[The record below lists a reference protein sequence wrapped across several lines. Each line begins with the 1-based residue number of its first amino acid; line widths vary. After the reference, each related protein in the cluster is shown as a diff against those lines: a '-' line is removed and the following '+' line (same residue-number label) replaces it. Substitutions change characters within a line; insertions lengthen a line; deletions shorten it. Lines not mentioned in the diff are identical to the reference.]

1 MFQQEAISQMGL
13 PGKEATT
20 ATIGYD
26 WWVSSRQTEVQR
38 RRQEA
43 VEVVHWLT
51 SGPGASKQNSGSQLI
66 TLTPGYQENGYLS
79 LCKLPSACTLE
90 LSSTGFFSLGIIVLS
105 GLASIL
111 PLWPLLSQVFLVV
124 QGPCKDGYWP
134 HLSL

>member
-38 RRQEA
+38 CRQEA

-51 SGPGASKQNSGSQLI
+51 SGPGASKQNNGSQLI
-66 TLTPGYQENGYLS
+66 TSTPSYQENGYLS
-79 LCKLPSACTLE
+79 LCKLSTAYTVE
-90 LSSTGFFSLGIIVLS
+90 LGSTGFFSPGITV
-105 GLASIL
+105 
-111 PLWPLLSQVFLVV
+111 P
-124 QGPCKDGYWP
+124 
-134 HLSL
+134 